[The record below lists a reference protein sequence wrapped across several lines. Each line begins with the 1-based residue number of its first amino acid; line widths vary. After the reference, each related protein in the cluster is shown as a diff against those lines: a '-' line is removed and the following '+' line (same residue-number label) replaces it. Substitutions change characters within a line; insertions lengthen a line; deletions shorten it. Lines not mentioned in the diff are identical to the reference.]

1 MEILTYPQKPL
12 SYVLSMFNFILIPF
26 NQCNWEIYIGINV
39 NYDTM
44 RYKRYK
50 GALQKIL
57 STELFLW
64 ATSVIF

>member
-1 MEILTYPQKPL
+1 MQLE
-12 SYVLSMFNFILIPF
+12 
-26 NQCNWEIYIGINV
+26 EV
-39 NYDTM
+39 NSDTM
-44 RYKRYK
+44 RYK